1 MIKLII
7 NTTNILYYNVLNL
20 KFTAMKFITKNGE
33 KNSHMSYAEGAYIDL
48 NSETKELTIARI
60 TAPKLQYKSV

>member
-20 KFTAMKFITKNGE
+20 KFTAMKFITKN
-33 KNSHMSYAEGAYIDL
+33 SDMSYTENGMYIDL
-48 NSETKELTIARI
+48 NSETKEI
-60 TAPKLQYKSV
+60 TMKQIS

>member
-20 KFTAMKFITKNGE
+20 KFTAMKFITKNSDMVYEEDGI
-33 KNSHMSYAEGAYIDL
+33 YINL
-48 NSETKELTIARI
+48 NSETKEVTIIEDFPA
-60 TAPKLQYKSV
+60 